1 MQQNELPEDESD
13 ASIIAGLRQSL
24 NEFREDNVIPLAN
37 LWDDI
42 DADLELRP
50 EVKAQLEASQK
61 RQASGQRGIPA
72 SEVAKQFG
80 LDWQ

>member
-1 MQQNELPEDESD
+1 MQQSELPEDESD
-13 ASIIAGLRQSL
+13 ESIIAGLRQSL
-24 NEFREDNVIPLAN
+24 KEFRKGEVIPLAN

-42 DADLELRP
+42 DAGLQLRP
-50 EVKAQLEASQK
+50 EVKAQLETSQK

>member
-61 RQASGQRGIPA
+61 RQASRQRWIPA

>member
-1 MQQNELPEDESD
+1 MQQNEFPEDESD

-24 NEFREDNVIPLAN
+24 NEFREGKVIPLAN

-42 DADLELRP
+42 DAGLELHP